1 MTTRIC
7 LNAIVRNESKNI
19 LRMLRSVAPIIDCW
33 SITDTGSTDDTL
45 SKVYAFFLGHNIPGN
60 LWTQPFVDFATTR
73 NWSLDR
79 SENSFLAEHFDY
91 HLLVDADMVW
101 CGVIDKEA
109 LTEDAYYIRQKDKP
123 SGAEYDNLRIVKRG
137 IGAQYVGVTHEYLDV
152 GGLQGPWPKLRGGM
166 FIDHADGAN
175 RPGKFERDIALLK
188 AEVEKN
194 PDDARSV
201 FYLAQSY
208 RDNGQ
213 FQKAASTYLD
223 RSYMENTWEE
233 EKWYALLMYARCLDT
248 MGVDATGIWK
258 LCHNERPWR
267 REPLKDLARYY
278 LDKANAITDT
288 KDDILFLEP

>member
-33 SITDTGSTDDTL
+33 SITDTGSTDDTREKIE
-45 SKVYAFFLGHNIPGN
+45 SFFMMEQIRGN

-101 CGVIDKEA
+101 VGVLDKEA
-109 LTEDAYYIRQKDKP
+109 LTENAYMIRQKDVP
-123 SGAEYDNLRIVKRG
+123 SGAEYDNIRLVKRG

-152 GGLQGPWPKLRGGM
+152 PGRCDTRLCGGM
-166 FIDHADGAN
+166 FIDFADGAN
-175 RPGKFERDIALLK
+175 RPGKFERDIALLE
-188 AEVEKN
+188 AEVKSN
-194 PDDARSV
+194 PEDARAV

-208 RDNGQ
+208 RDAGRLEE
-213 FQKAASTYLD
+213 AASYYRKRAQML
-223 RSYMENTWEE
+223 STWEE
-233 EKWYALLMYARCLDT
+233 ERWYALLMYARCCLSLGWDRE
-248 MGVDATGIWK
+248 GLRQLQEAHI
-258 LCHNERPWR
+258 ERSWR
-267 REPLKDLARYY
+267 KEPLRDLSRYY

-288 KDDILFLEP
+288 RDDILFLEP